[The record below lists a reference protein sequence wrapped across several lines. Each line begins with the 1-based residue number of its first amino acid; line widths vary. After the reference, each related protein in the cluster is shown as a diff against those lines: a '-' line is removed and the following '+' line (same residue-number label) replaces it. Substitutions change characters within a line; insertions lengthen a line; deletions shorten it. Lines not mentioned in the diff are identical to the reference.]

1 MASPTGYAASYGET
15 GKQIFKPVVTW
26 NERGQALVFNTDGQL
41 VVASEQPGFRCV
53 FADLG

>member
-1 MASPTGYAASYGET
+1 MASPTGYQASYGEP
-15 GKQIFKPVVTW
+15 GEQRFKPVVTW
-26 NERGQALVFNTDGQL
+26 NENGEALIFALTGQL

>member
-1 MASPTGYAASYGET
+1 MAGPTGYQASYGET
-15 GKQIFKPVVTW
+15 GKQTFKPVVTW
-26 NERGQALVFNTDGQL
+26 NEKGQALIFDATGQL